1 MGLVG
6 FYFCIAAHG
15 LGPAT
20 RSHTAHWAGVFIV
33 QAVGQT
39 NMALVSTIAT
49 SLSTAIKDEGHRD
62 AALLTFLVT
71 LSGLSIAGVGA
82 AFWGLLVG
90 IVALWALSARKA

>member
-1 MGLVG
+1 M
-6 FYFCIAAHG
+6 
-15 LGPAT
+15 
-20 RSHTAHWAGVFIV
+20 
-33 QAVGQT
+33 
-39 NMALVSTIAT
+39 
-49 SLSTAIKDEGHRD
+49 KDEGHRD